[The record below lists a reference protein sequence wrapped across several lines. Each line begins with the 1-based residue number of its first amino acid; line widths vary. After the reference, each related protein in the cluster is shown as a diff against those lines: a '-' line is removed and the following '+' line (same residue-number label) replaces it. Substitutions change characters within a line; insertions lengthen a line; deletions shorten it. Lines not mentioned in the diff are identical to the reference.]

1 MEDDSRA
8 APLSRRAPG
17 DSGGPRPPAG
27 TAPPVL
33 SQAALRVAQA
43 ALDAARE
50 HDPGTN
56 VAVATAEPEG
66 PGAPWFAVDPEADTQ
81 PIPVVTAAAATAA
94 PAGPPGR
101 RRYRLAGV
109 LVSVLVLLGAGSLA
123 LALSWHPAGN
133 TASAAA
139 AASQQAIRDS
149 AAAWVSHQVSPGAVV
164 SCDPAMCQALQA
176 HGRRAGSLLTLGPAG
191 VTPLSSEV
199 VMATQTVRAEFGAR
213 LGSFYA
219 PLALASFG
227 SGNLRIDVRVVAPY
241 GAAAYLAAVKADQQ
255 ARVASGAQLLRT
267 ERIKLPDPARAQLV
281 HGQVDARLLVV
292 LANLAALQPVS
303 VVGFGPATPGASPGV
318 PLRIADLAVPRGNGP
333 GSAQSMIS
341 ILREQTG
348 LYVPADIQTL
358 RLGHGRS
365 VLRVQFSAPSPLGLL
380 GPLTSGDRGRL
391 AGHDGQVTAALVG
404 APLENSA
411 VAAHEYSFEQA
422 AHGRAVTHVLQR
434 LTDVPEQGSTYRRR
448 LLGLAGERAE
458 QRFIQAGAAGPPG
471 RQPQ

>member
-56 VAVATAEPEG
+56 VAVAAAEPEG

-81 PIPVVTAAAATAA
+81 PIPVITAAAAMAA
-94 PAGPPGR
+94 AASPSAGPAVVSPATPAQSPPSYPAAHPPALSADPPPPPR
-101 RRYRLAGV
+101 PPRPPRPRYRLAGV

-149 AAAWVSHQVSPGAVV
+149 AAAWVSHQVSLGAVV
-164 SCDPAMCQALQA
+164 SCDPAMCQVLQA

-199 VMATQTVRAEFGAR
+199 VMATQTVRAEFGAK
-213 LGSFYA
+213 LNSFYA
-219 PLALASFG
+219 PIALASFG

-255 ARVASGAQLLRT
+255 ARAASGAQLLRT
-267 ERIKLPDPARAQLV
+267 ERINLPNPARAQLV

-303 VVGFGPATPGASPGV
+303 VVGFGQATPGASPGV
-318 PLRIADLAVPRGNGP
+318 PLRTADLAVPRGNGP
-333 GSAQSMIS
+333 DSAQSMIS

-380 GPLTSGDRGRL
+380 GPLTSGPADLRP
-391 AGHDGQVTAALVG
+391 TAPA
-404 APLENSA
+404 
-411 VAAHEYSFEQA
+411 
-422 AHGRAVTHVLQR
+422 R
-434 LTDVPEQGSTYRRR
+434 
-448 LLGLAGERAE
+448 
-458 QRFIQAGAAGPPG
+458 PG
-471 RQPQ
+471 